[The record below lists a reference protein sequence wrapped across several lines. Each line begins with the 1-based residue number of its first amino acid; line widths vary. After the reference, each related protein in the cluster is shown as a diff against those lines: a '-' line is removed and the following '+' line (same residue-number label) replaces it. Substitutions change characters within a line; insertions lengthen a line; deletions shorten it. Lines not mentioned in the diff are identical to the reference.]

1 MRELIKVLKAV
12 SDKNRMRIL
21 KMLEKKK
28 MCVCE
33 LAAVLEIK
41 QPSVS
46 KHLSILKNAGLIQ
59 DERNAQW
66 IDYSLCKEKINKYA
80 PDIQTSIENWLK
92 DDAIIKRDLQKTKTL
107 CRKLLCKIK

>member
-21 KMLEKKK
+21 KMLGQKK

-33 LAAVLEIK
+33 MAAVLGIA

-46 KHLSILKNAGLIQ
+46 KHLSILKDAGLIE
-59 DERNAQW
+59 DERNLQW

-80 PDIQTSIENWLK
+80 PVLQSNIRNWLNS
-92 DDAIIKRDLQKTKTL
+92 DPIIKQDLKKMKTL
-107 CRKLLCKIK
+107 SRKELCKK

>member
-21 KMLEKKK
+21 KMLGQKK

-33 LAAVLEIK
+33 MAAVLGIA

-46 KHLSILKNAGLIQ
+46 KHLSILKDAGLIE
-59 DERNAQW
+59 DERNLQW

-80 PDIQTSIENWLK
+80 PVLQSNIRNWLNS
-92 DDAIIKRDLQKTKTL
+92 DPIIKQDLKKMKTL
-107 CRKLLCKIK
+107 SREELCKK

>member
-21 KMLEKKK
+21 KMLGQKK

-33 LAAVLEIK
+33 MAAVLGIA

-46 KHLSILKNAGLIQ
+46 KHLSILKDAGLIE
-59 DERNAQW
+59 DERNLQW

-80 PDIQTSIENWLK
+80 PVLQSNIRNWLNS
-92 DDAIIKRDLQKTKTL
+92 DPIIKQDLKKMKTL
-107 CRKLLCKIK
+107 FREELCKK